1 MNVAN
6 ESQKDKVYL
15 TNDGKEDTNLR
26 NREWHKE
33 QEQKN
38 ILNKEVMEGFVG
50 SCLVPYFDNPAPF
63 KEFHRDLWEI
73 CTDRKEQFV
82 AVCAPRRHSK
92 STTVTISYTLA
103 ACLFRQSKFV
113 IIVSDTI
120 SQSVLFLGQIK
131 QILEDSKQI
140 QSLFGLIV
148 DDKGLV
154 YEKCTE
160 DDIIIRF
167 NDGRKFRI
175 MAKGAEQKL
184 RGLLFEGQRP
194 DLIICDDILN
204 EELVAN
210 KDRRDKLRRWFYGS
224 LVPCRSRDGR
234 LILIGTPMNLD
245 DILESLMPSER
256 AKNTIVEDLK
266 VWSTKKTGMWRTI
279 KYRAHNADFSKI
291 LWPEMHSPQSLRE
304 LRTELT
310 DQGIPEVYS
319 CEMLCNPV
327 DDSIRYFRKTDFLAM
342 TEEDKKQDLT
352 YYITA
357 DLAISEKDRA
367 DYTAIVVGGMDYKG
381 QLHIVHVIRERI
393 AGDEIVKTLIAL
405 QRTYQPIAVGIEDTQ
420 ISKAIG
426 PYLNRAMMEAGVYL
440 NIKMLKPHRQDKIQR
455 ARSIQARMRAQG
467 VKFDKDA
474 DWWDMFFDECLSFP
488 RAKHDD
494 CVDALAY
501 QGILIDYMSEG
512 LTTEELD
519 EEEYEEAYERAG
531 FNDVGREATTG
542 Y

>member
-1 MNVAN
+1 MADQTTQ
-6 ESQKDKVYL
+6 EEPLKLDKY
-15 TNDGKEDTNLR
+15 
-26 NREWHKE
+26 
-33 QEQKN
+33 
-38 ILNKEVMEGFVG
+38 ILEGFVG
-50 SCLVPYFDNPAPF
+50 SCLTPYFDNAVPF
-63 KEFHRDLWEI
+63 QNFHRELWEL
-73 CTDRKEQFV
+73 CTGKDQFV

-92 STTVTISYTLA
+92 STTVTISYGLA
-103 ACLFRQSKFV
+103 AVLFRQSRFM
-113 IIVSDTI
+113 IIVSDTVA
-120 SQSVLFLGQIK
+120 QSVLFLGQIK
-131 QILEDSKQI
+131 QILEDSRQI
-140 QSLFGLIV
+140 QGLFGLLV
-148 DDKGLV
+148 DEKGLV

-167 NDGRKFRI
+167 ADGHKFRI

-184 RGLLFEGQRP
+184 RGLLFEGMRP

-224 LVPCRSRDGR
+224 LVPCRSKDGR
-234 LILIGTPMNLD
+234 LILLGTPMNLD

-256 AKNTIVEDLK
+256 AKTTVVEDLK
-266 VWSTKKTGMWRTI
+266 VWSTKKSGMWKTM
-279 KYRAHNADFSKI
+279 KYRAHNSDFSKI
-291 LWPEMHSPQSLRE
+291 LWPEMHSKASLQE

-310 DQGIPEVYS
+310 EQGIPEVYS

-327 DDSIRYFRKTDFLAM
+327 DDSIRYFRKTDFLPM
-342 TEEDKKQDLT
+342 TEEDKKKNFT

-367 DYTAIVVGGMDYKG
+367 DYTAIVVGGMDHNG
-381 QLHIVHVIRERI
+381 QLHIVHVIRDRI
-393 AGDEIVKTLIAL
+393 AGDQIVETLLAL
-405 QRTYQPIAVGIEDTQ
+405 QKTYDPQAVGIEDTQ

-426 PYLNRAMMEAGVYL
+426 PYLNRAMMESGIYL
-440 NIKMLKPHRQDKIQR
+440 NLVMLKPHRQDKIQR
-455 ARSIQARMRAQG
+455 ARSIQARMRAGQ

-474 DWWDMFFDECLSFP
+474 DWWDVFFDECLSFP

-494 CVDALAY
+494 VVDALAY

-512 LTTEELD
+512 MTKEEMDD
-519 EEEYEEAYERAG
+519 EEYQEDYKNSGYA
-531 FNDVGREATTG
+531 DTGRDYVCG